1 METSIQQVEQH
12 CAPVATDTGEPEFNA
27 SPWFPPEHPEADEP
41 NVIRGYD

>member
-12 CAPVATDTGEPEFNA
+12 CAHVATDTESTEFNGF
-27 SPWFPPEHPEADEP
+27 PWFPPEHPDADEP